1 MRNRLLKLTCLLFFS
16 AFLSGCSLNLFGQKS
31 GLDIVS
37 HPQAEVLLDGQSL
50 GKTPIIQSINKT
62 GTYTLR
68 MNPTDSSLGS
78 WETKVTLSKGY
89 YTAVNYQFGKTPDQ
103 SSSHVL
109 TYEKLADKSKNEI
122 TIVSNP
128 SNVSVAIDD
137 NPSGFSSQPLTSV
150 TAGSHKFTF
159 STPGYQDKTFNAK
172 VIDGQR
178 LVINLQMATQAI
190 IPTPTPTPLA
200 TPSATLTPSLTPTP
214 STTAKTVTPL
224 PKQASASATLAKPYV
239 EILSTPTGWLK
250 VRADASVSAEELA
263 KVNPGDR
270 FPYRESTV
278 TGWYEIQYVT
288 GKWGFVSSQYAKL
301 VQ

>member
-1 MRNRLLKLTCLLFFS
+1 MGTRLLKLTCLIFFS
-16 AFLSGCSLNLFGQKS
+16 TLLSGCSLNFFGQKS

-50 GKTPIIQSINKT
+50 GKTPIIQSVGKT
-62 GTYTLR
+62 GTFTLR
-68 MNPTDSSLGS
+68 LNPTDSGLNP
-78 WETKVTLSKGY
+78 WETKITLTKGY

-103 SSSHVL
+103 SSSHIL
-109 TYEKLADKSKNEI
+109 TYEKLSDKNKNEI
-122 TIVSNP
+122 AIVSNP
-128 SNVSVAIDD
+128 SNVSVSVDD
-137 NPSGFSSQPLTSV
+137 NPVGFSSQPLTSI

-159 STPGYQDKTFNAK
+159 STPGFQDKTFNAK

-178 LVINLQMATQAI
+178 LVINLQMATQTI

-200 TPSATLTPSLTPTP
+200 TPSATPTPTPTP
-214 STTAKTVTPL
+214 STTKAVTPL
-224 PKQASASATLAKPYV
+224 PKQATTSSTLAKPYV
-239 EILSTPTGWLK
+239 EILTTPTGWLK
-250 VRADASVSAEELA
+250 VRADASVSSEELA
-263 KVNPGDR
+263 KVNPGDS

-301 VQ
+301 VK